1 MHAVRLISAMIALC
15 FVLLC
20 SGCISLGAK
29 FQPVELTDRSKALVI
44 IYRPADMCNLT
55 DPFYFLANKK
65 EFASL
70 GNNAYT
76 SVLAMPGTYTI
87 EVRNILT
94 RLMQHMHQGSETFE
108 LEAGRTYYI
117 KYHRICKIFA
127 PDTNFVEEIEAQK
140 AFEELSRMGYT
151 KPMTEILANPV
162 NY

>member
-1 MHAVRLISAMIALC
+1 MHGARLIKTVVALC
-15 FVLLC
+15 LVLL
-20 SGCISLGAK
+20 SAGCISLGAK

-44 IYRPADMCNLT
+44 VYRPADMCNLT

-94 RLMQHMHQGSETFE
+94 RLMEHMHQGSEIFK
-108 LEAGRTYYI
+108 LEAGRIYYI

-127 PDTNFVEEIEAQK
+127 PDTNYIEEIEEQK
-140 AFEELSRMGYT
+140 AFSELSKMGYT
-151 KPMTEILANPV
+151 KPTVEQLSNPDV
-162 NY
+162 P